1 MAMARAQAFA
11 PAYDHIENI
20 PNNSDRHPK
29 EYPRV
34 RDLHFGQLSVVSG
47 QLFKAC
53 GHQPAIGREKSTSRP
68 SPLTPDD

>member
-34 RDLHFGQLSVVSG
+34 RDLHFGQLSVVSF
-47 QLFKAC
+47 QLSVVQSMWSSA
-53 GHQPAIGREKSTSRP
+53 G
-68 SPLTPDD
+68 DW